1 MLHRAMGIPTDESP
15 ANTVLSKVSAAAP
28 STLGSAA
35 SWSGGGGGSVG
46 YVDAE
51 AASRH
56 ARREGQE
63 RVQLEGLVARRGG
76 DRLSPPAGGDRDDD
90 EEEKDDD
97 HDDHHHGG
105 PVDPPE
111 ETIKRDGNVG
121 GRGVDPEEWEDALEP
136 EPDALE
142 NSLEEVVGAH
152 YERDGYDDDADD
164 DGGGGGMQLASTR
177 RDQDEDEDRFEE
189 EEEDASFGGGGDD
202 GGFDDDPAAGEG
214 FRGGRLSGSG
224 DSAKGSSEEGAEEE
238 EERPPKK
245 EKSNRDDKKKKRQE
259 REREPI
265 TPTSVLRTSKK
276 SKRKQ
281 PTTTN
286 RVNWSTPNGISR
298 GIPAGNRDYE
308 AVPISEYKDDVGE
321 DPSLRRS
328 RRARF
333 APLQFWKNEKL
344 VYEAQNEEGILGK
357 AMGDMPV
364 VAFVQK
370 AQPTPYKEVKRTAPE
385 KKKKKDGKRKSG
397 KGGGDSDEGS
407 DGDDTSVSRK
417 QFDDKVLR
425 KKYRVNNGES
435 GKVWSETLESATDT
449 KIVSRIDNRTF
460 SKLPLS
466 TSRRKSES
474 KVVGFASQGF
484 HVPTDDDD
492 LFPGYIAGNVVLPP
506 RGIKDAEGVG
516 LCSQVFKYV
525 SCAAALPVSLT
536 PDLLIFQ
543 LMQCRIS
550 IQILCNCYFIATA
563 SGTASPTRSSSRS
576 LILRGR
582 MGSSI

>member
-1 MLHRAMGIPTDESP
+1 M
-15 ANTVLSKVSAAAP
+15 
-28 STLGSAA
+28 
-35 SWSGGGGGSVG
+35 
-46 YVDAE
+46 
-51 AASRH
+51 
-56 ARREGQE
+56 
-63 RVQLEGLVARRGG
+63 
-76 DRLSPPAGGDRDDD
+76 
-90 EEEKDDD
+90 
-97 HDDHHHGG
+97 
-105 PVDPPE
+105 
-111 ETIKRDGNVG
+111 
-121 GRGVDPEEWEDALEP
+121 
-136 EPDALE
+136 
-142 NSLEEVVGAH
+142 
-152 YERDGYDDDADD
+152 
-164 DGGGGGMQLASTR
+164 
-177 RDQDEDEDRFEE
+177 
-189 EEEDASFGGGGDD
+189 
-202 GGFDDDPAAGEG
+202 
-214 FRGGRLSGSG
+214 
-224 DSAKGSSEEGAEEE
+224 
-238 EERPPKK
+238 
-245 EKSNRDDKKKKRQE
+245 
-259 REREPI
+259 
-265 TPTSVLRTSKK
+265 LRTSKK

-364 VAFVQK
+364 VAYVQK
-370 AQPTPYKEVKRTAPE
+370 AQPTPYKDVKRTAPE
-385 KKKKKDGKRKSG
+385 KKKKKKDGKRKSG

-417 QFDDKVLR
+417 QFDDKALR

-492 LFPGYIAGNVVLPP
+492 LFPGYIAGNVILPP

-516 LCSQVFKYV
+516 LCSQVFK
-525 SCAAALPVSLT
+525 
-536 PDLLIFQ
+536 
-543 LMQCRIS
+543 
-550 IQILCNCYFIATA
+550 
-563 SGTASPTRSSSRS
+563 
-576 LILRGR
+576 
-582 MGSSI
+582 

>member
-35 SWSGGGGGSVG
+35 SSPGGGGSVY
-46 YVDAE
+46 YVDAK

-76 DRLSPPAGGDRDDD
+76 GLSPPAGGGDDD
-90 EEEKDDD
+90 EEDQDDDNDDD
-97 HDDHHHGG
+97 HDGG

-111 ETIKRDGNVG
+111 ETTKRDGNFG
-121 GRGVDPEEWEDALEP
+121 GRGVDPEEREDALEP

-152 YERDGYDDDADD
+152 YERDDYDDADD
-164 DGGGGGMQLASTR
+164 DGGGGGMQLTSKR
-177 RDQDEDEDRFEE
+177 RDQDEE
-189 EEEDASFGGGGDD
+189 EEEDAYFGGGGDD

-214 FRGGRLSGSG
+214 FRGGRLSGSD
-224 DSAKGSSEEGAEEE
+224 DSAKNSSEEGAEEE
-238 EERPPKK
+238 EKLPP
-245 EKSNRDDKKKKRQE
+245 EKDKFQKNSKKKKIQE

-281 PTTTN
+281 PTTAN

-328 RRARF
+328 RRAKF

-370 AQPTPYKEVKRTAPE
+370 AQPTPYKDVKRTAPE
-385 KKKKKDGKRKSG
+385 KKKKKKDGKRKSG

-417 QFDDKVLR
+417 QFDDKALR

-492 LFPGYIAGNVVLPP
+492 LFPGYIAGNVILPP

-525 SCAAALPVSLT
+525 LCAAALPVSLT
-536 PDLLIFQ
+536 PGLLKF
-543 LMQCRIS
+543 
-550 IQILCNCYFIATA
+550 
-563 SGTASPTRSSSRS
+563 
-576 LILRGR
+576 
-582 MGSSI
+582 